1 MANRRPL
8 LICDCDEVLLHF
20 VTPFSDY
27 LQSVH
32 DLTLNLT
39 SFALTSNVRRA
50 AGSVIDPPEFPALIG
65 GFFDTHMPT
74 QTPTPGAVVA
84 LATLADHA
92 DIVILTNLQD
102 HHAAERTHEL
112 ARLGMPYRVIG
123 NQGPKG
129 KPVAALVAEY
139 GADRVVFVDD
149 LPPHHSSVKAEAPG
163 VHRLH
168 MVADPMLWPVM
179 PAASDADARID
190 RWDDALPHIRSI
202 LGV

>member
-1 MANRRPL
+1 MAPRPL

-32 DLTLNLT
+32 DLTLT
-39 SFALTSNVRRA
+39 MSSFALTGNVRRGDGQA
-50 AGSVIDPPEFPALIG
+50 IEAHEFPALLH

-74 QTPTPGAVVA
+74 QTPTPGAVEA
-84 LATLADHA
+84 LSTLSNHA

-102 HHAAERTHEL
+102 HHAASRTHEL
-112 ARLGMPYRVIG
+112 ARFGMPYRVIG

-139 GADRVVFVDD
+139 GAKDVVFVDD
-149 LPPHHSSVKAEAPG
+149 LPPHHSSVKAEAPD

-179 PAASDADARID
+179 PTAADAHARID
-190 RWDDALPHIRSI
+190 RWDAALPHIRSI

>member
-1 MANRRPL
+1 MAKRPL

-20 VTPFSDY
+20 VSPFTDY

-32 DLTLNLT
+32 DLTLT
-39 SFALTSNVRRA
+39 MSSFALTGNVRRA
-50 AGSVIDPPEFPALIG
+50 DGEAIAATEFPALLD

-74 QTPTPGAVVA
+74 QTPTPGAVQA
-84 LATLADHA
+84 LATLSAHA
-92 DIVILTNLQD
+92 DIVILTNLRD
-102 HHAAERTHEL
+102 HHAAERMQEL
-112 ARLGMPYRVIG
+112 SGLGMPYRVIG

-139 GADRVVFVDD
+139 GAKDIVFVDD
-149 LPPHHSSVKAEAPG
+149 LPPHHSSVKAEAPH

-168 MVADPMLWPVM
+168 MVADPILWPLIP
-179 PAASDADARID
+179 PAADAHARID
-190 RWDDALPHIRSI
+190 RWDEALPHIRSI